1 MGKIIGIDL
10 GTTNSCV
17 SVFEGNEPVVIANS
31 EGKRT
36 TPSVVG
42 FVKDGE
48 RKVGDPAKR
57 QAITNPKNTVFSIK
71 RFMGETYDQV
81 QKEIARVPYTVVK
94 GDNNTPRV
102 DIEGRKY
109 TPQEISA
116 IILQK
121 MKKTAEDYL
130 GQEVTEAVITVPAYF
145 SDSQRQAT
153 KEAGQIAGLDV
164 KRIVNEPTAAAL
176 AYGIDKAN
184 KDMKIAV
191 FDLGGGTFDISIL
204 EFGGGVFEVLSTNGD
219 THLGGDDFD
228 QVIIDWLV
236 SDFKSN
242 EGVDLSLDPMAMQRL
257 KEAAEKAKIELS
269 SSSSTEINLPYITAA
284 GGVPKHLVTTL
295 TRAKFESLAHNLIQA
310 CLAPCQA
317 AIKDAGISTSDI
329 DEVIL
334 VGGSSRIP
342 AVQQLVENYFGK
354 APSKG
359 VNPDEVV
366 AVGASIQGAIL
377 NKEEGV
383 GDIVLLDVT
392 PLNVGIETLGQVM
405 TTMIES
411 NTTIPCKKTEVFST
425 AADNQTEVTIRVLQG
440 NRPMANQNKQ
450 IGIFNLTGIAPARR
464 GVPQIEVSFDIDANG
479 ILKVSAKDKATG
491 KEQEIR
497 IEASSGLSKEEI
509 ERMKA
514 EAEANA
520 DADKKERERIDKVNQ
535 ADSMIFQTENFL
547 NDNKDKIPAD
557 DKPAI
562 DAAIETLKK
571 AKDSGDIAQIDAAID
586 GLNKAMQTA
595 SQKMYAAGGAGQQPG
610 AGFNPGGAGFQ
621 GSAQP
626 NEGTQSNSADDVQ
639 DADFEEVK

>member
-102 DIEGRKY
+102 EIEGRKY

-130 GQEVTEAVITVPAYF
+130 GQEVTDAVITVPAYF

-153 KEAGQIAGLDV
+153 KEAGQIAGLNV
-164 KRIVNEPTAAAL
+164 RRIVNEPTAAAL

-392 PLNVGIETLGQVM
+392 PLNVGIETLGAVM

-562 DAAIETLKK
+562 DSAIEALKK
-571 AKDSGDIAQIDAAID
+571 AKDSGDVAQIDAAID
-586 GLNKAMQTA
+586 GLNKAMQAA
-595 SQKMYAAGGAGQQPG
+595 SQKMYAAGGAGQPG
-610 AGFNPGGAGFQ
+610 AGFNPGDAGFQ
-621 GSAQP
+621 GGAQP
-626 NEGTQSNSADDVQ
+626 NDGAQSNGADDVQ
-639 DADFEEVK
+639 DADFEEVH

>member
-81 QKEIARVPYTVVK
+81 QKEIARVPYSVVK

-562 DAAIETLKK
+562 DAAIDALKK
-571 AKDSGDIAQIDAAID
+571 AKDSGDVAQIDSAID

-595 SQKMYAAGGAGQQPG
+595 SQKMYAAGGAGQPG
-610 AGFNPGGAGFQ
+610 AGFNPGDAGFQ
-621 GSAQP
+621 GGAQP
-626 NEGTQSNSADDVQ
+626 NGSTQSNGADDVQ

>member
-31 EGKRT
+31 GGKRT

-102 DIEGRKY
+102 EIEGRKY

-562 DAAIETLKK
+562 DSAIEALKK
-571 AKDSGDIAQIDAAID
+571 AKDSGDVAQIDAAID
-586 GLNKAMQTA
+586 GLNKAMQAA
-595 SQKMYAAGGAGQQPG
+595 SQKMYAAGGAGQPG
-610 AGFNPGGAGFQ
+610 AGFNPGDAGFQ
-621 GSAQP
+621 GGAQP
-626 NEGTQSNSADDVQ
+626 NDGAQSNGADDVQ
-639 DADFEEVK
+639 DADFEEVH

>member
-1 MGKIIGIDL
+1 M
-10 GTTNSCV
+10 
-17 SVFEGNEPVVIANS
+17 
-31 EGKRT
+31 
-36 TPSVVG
+36 
-42 FVKDGE
+42 
-48 RKVGDPAKR
+48 
-57 QAITNPKNTVFSIK
+57 
-71 RFMGETYDQV
+71 
-81 QKEIARVPYTVVK
+81 
-94 GDNNTPRV
+94 
-102 DIEGRKY
+102 
-109 TPQEISA
+109 
-116 IILQK
+116 
-121 MKKTAEDYL
+121 
-130 GQEVTEAVITVPAYF
+130 
-145 SDSQRQAT
+145 
-153 KEAGQIAGLDV
+153 

-204 EFGGGVFEVLSTNGD
+204 EFGGGVFEVLATNGD

-562 DAAIETLKK
+562 EAAIEALKK
-571 AKDSGDIAQIDAAID
+571 AKDSGDIAQIDAAIE

-610 AGFNPGGAGFQ
+610 AGFQGG
-621 GSAQP
+621 AQP
-626 NEGTQSNSADDVQ
+626 NEGTQSNSTDDVQ

>member
-204 EFGGGVFEVLSTNGD
+204 EFGGGVFEVLATNGD

-562 DAAIETLKK
+562 DAAIEALKK
-571 AKDSGDIAQIDAAID
+571 AKDSGDVAQIDAAID
-586 GLNKAMQTA
+586 GLNKAMQAA
-595 SQKMYAAGGAGQQPG
+595 SQKMYAAGGAGQPG
-610 AGFNPGGAGFQ
+610 AGFNPGDAGFQ
-621 GSAQP
+621 GGAQP
-626 NEGTQSNSADDVQ
+626 NDGAQSNGADDVQ

>member
-269 SSSSTEINLPYITAA
+269 RSSSTEINLPYITAA

-562 DAAIETLKK
+562 DAAIEALKK

-586 GLNKAMQTA
+586 GLNKAMQAA
-595 SQKMYAAGGAGQQPG
+595 SQKMYAAGGAGQPG
-610 AGFNPGGAGFQ
+610 AGFNPGDAGFQ
-621 GSAQP
+621 GGAQP
-626 NEGTQSNSADDVQ
+626 NDGAQSNGADDVQ

>member
-121 MKKTAEDYL
+121 MKKTAEYYL

-562 DAAIETLKK
+562 DAAIEALKK
-571 AKDSGDIAQIDAAID
+571 AKDSGDVAQIDAAID
-586 GLNKAMQTA
+586 GLNKAMQAA
-595 SQKMYAAGGAGQQPG
+595 SQKMYAAGGAGQPG
-610 AGFNPGGAGFQ
+610 AGFNPGDAGFQ
-621 GSAQP
+621 GGAQP
-626 NEGTQSNSADDVQ
+626 NEGTQSNGADDVQ